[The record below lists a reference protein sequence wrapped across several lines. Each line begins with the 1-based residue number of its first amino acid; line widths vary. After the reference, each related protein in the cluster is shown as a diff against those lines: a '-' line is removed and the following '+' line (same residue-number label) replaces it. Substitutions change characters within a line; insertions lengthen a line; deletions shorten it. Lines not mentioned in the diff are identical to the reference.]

1 MKENRMMIILRKKIS
16 SALIFAFLAA
26 ITAVMLV
33 PFFMMILSSFL
44 PPSDLFQ
51 MRLSL
56 DAGWGRLTL
65 DNFRT
70 LFNYRNGEY
79 LLWFKNS
86 IVIMLVQTAL
96 GLALSSM
103 VGYGLA
109 MYEFRLRKVTLL
121 LVLVFMMTPFEI
133 LMVPLY
139 REVFALG
146 LLDTY
151 AGVLLPSVVTPFM
164 IFFFRQAAS
173 GLPKELADAA
183 RMDGCGEFRIY
194 LTVMVPLMRP
204 AFGAMGIMQALG
216 SWNNF
221 LWPLIVLNSPEKTTL
236 PIGISGFVSNH
247 GDTYDILLA
256 SATCAI
262 IPVLVLFLAFQKS
275 FIAGLT
281 VGGVKE

>member
-1 MKENRMMIILRKKIS
+1 MRENRVYIWVKKEMPS
-16 SALIFAFLAA
+16 VLIFVLLAFV
-26 ITAVMLV
+26 TAVMLV
-33 PFFMMILSSFL
+33 PFFLMILSSFL

-51 MRLSL
+51 VKLSL
-56 DAGWGRLTL
+56 NIDWSRLTL
-65 DNFRT
+65 ENFRT
-70 LFNYRNGEY
+70 LFSYRNGEY
-79 LLWFKNS
+79 FIWYRNS
-86 IVIMLVQTAL
+86 IMLMLVQTAL
-96 GLALSSM
+96 SLVFSSM

-109 MYEFRLRKVTLL
+109 MYEFRLKKVTLL

-139 REVFALG
+139 REVFVLG
-146 LLDTY
+146 MLDTY
-151 AGVLLPSVVTPFM
+151 AGVLLPSIVTPFM
-164 IFFFRQAAS
+164 IFFFRQTAA
-173 GLPKELADAA
+173 GLPRELADAG

-204 AFGAMGIMQALG
+204 AFGAMAIMQGLG

-221 LWPLIVLNSPEKTTL
+221 LWPLIVLNSPKKTTL
-236 PIGISGFVSNH
+236 PIGISGFVSGH

-262 IPVLVLFLAFQKS
+262 VPVLVLFLVFQKS

-281 VGGVKE
+281 AGGVKE